1 MDQALPGRVLTGA
14 AATLSR
20 RGLLG
25 AALALPTLARAQGW
39 SPSRPITILVP
50 NPPGGGS
57 DFAARLFS
65 DGLARLLGQPV
76 VVENRPGANGN
87 LAIQAAMRAAPDGHT
102 ILLNYSGYHAGNP
115 VMMPQAGFDPLRDFV
130 TLGMGTMA
138 PHVILAAP
146 NLPVNDLAGFIALA
160 RRSSFHYASAGPG
173 SIQHIAGVLFSRAI
187 GAEMVHVPYR
197 GAAPALQDVA
207 GGRVEMFITTPSSA
221 IGLIEAGRVKAL
233 AMASARRSEALPDV
247 PTTAEAGL
255 PGFTIDAWFAFFA
268 PAATPPAIRERYNA
282 AFRELAQDPAV
293 VQRAR
298 AGGAVVVPMTLAELD
313 ALVAREVRELAEVIR
328 SAGIRLE

>member
-1 MDQALPGRVLTGA
+1 MALALP
-14 AATLSR
+14 R
-20 RGLLG
+20 RALIG
-25 AALALPTLARAQGW
+25 AALATPALAQGW
-39 SPSRPITILVP
+39 SPARPVTILVP

-65 DGLARLLGQPV
+65 DGLARLLGQSV

-87 LAIQAAMRAAPDGHT
+87 IAIQAAMRAAPDGHT

-115 VMMPQAGFDPLRDFV
+115 AMMANAGFDPLRDFAA
-130 TLGMGTMA
+130 LGMGTIA

-146 NLPVNDLAGFIALA
+146 NMPATLAEFIALA
-160 RRSSFHYASAGPG
+160 RRGQLNYASSGNG
-173 SIQHIAGVLFSRAI
+173 SIQHIAGALFARAV

-221 IGLIEAGRVKAL
+221 IGLLQAGRVRAL
-233 AMASARRSEALPDV
+233 AMASAARADALPYV

-255 PGFTIDAWFAFFA
+255 AGFVVDAWFAFFA
-268 PAATPPAIRERYNA
+268 PVATPAPIRERYNA
-282 AFRELAQDPAV
+282 AFRELARDEAV
-293 VQRAR
+293 IARAR
-298 AGGAVVVPMTLAELD
+298 AGGARVAPMTLVEMD
-313 ALVAREVRELAEVIR
+313 ALVRREVEELGAVIR
-328 SAGIRLE
+328 ANNIRIE